1 MQRLIGLLLVVCLAG
16 GVSSCA
22 TQSSASKSQS
32 PLPAARQQLVTDLS
46 QCTKTFGY
54 DPNNLTS
61 IGENQLAPRE
71 IEWRQCGYDAVRR
84 YARSQPTL
92 TGLYDQLINEDITM
106 TNAVQTG
113 TMTRSQRR
121 QRIEAL
127 ISGLKSEE
135 ERQVQATAIKQEEQ
149 MERVRQVVEGMR
161 GLR

>member
-1 MQRLIGLLLVVCLAG
+1 MQRLIGLLLVACLAA

-22 TQSSASKSQS
+22 TQSPTSKSQS
-32 PLPAARQQLVTDLS
+32 PLPATRQQLVTDLS

-54 DPNNLTS
+54 DPNNLTD
-61 IGENQLAPRE
+61 IAENQLAPRE
-71 IEWRQCGYDAVRR
+71 LEWRQCGYDAVRR

-106 TNAVQTG
+106 TNAVQAG

-127 ISGLKSEE
+127 ISELKSEE
-135 ERQVQATAIKQEEQ
+135 ERQVQATAIKQGEQ